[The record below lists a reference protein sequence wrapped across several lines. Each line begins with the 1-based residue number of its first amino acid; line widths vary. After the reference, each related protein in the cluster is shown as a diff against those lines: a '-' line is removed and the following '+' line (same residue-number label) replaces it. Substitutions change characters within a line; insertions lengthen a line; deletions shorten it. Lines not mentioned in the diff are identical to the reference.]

1 MLLNENKSVDR
12 KAEQYSVIEELKS
25 SITRQTSTI
34 IHRSNRI
41 VKLALRKT
49 SIIGK
54 KQRQGEIIAKKTKF
68 MFELIIVQL
77 LP

>member
-12 KAEQYSVIEELKS
+12 KAESHFVREELKS

-54 KQRQGEIIAKKTKF
+54 KQRKGEIIAKKTKS
-68 MFELIIVQL
+68 MFKLIRVQL